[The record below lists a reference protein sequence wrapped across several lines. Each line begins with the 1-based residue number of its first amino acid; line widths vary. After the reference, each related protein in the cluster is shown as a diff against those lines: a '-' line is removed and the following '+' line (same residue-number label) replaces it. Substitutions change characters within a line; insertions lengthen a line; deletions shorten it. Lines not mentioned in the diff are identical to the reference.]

1 VEALYSPTHS
11 YVLHLDAS
19 APAELHAQLLELRA
33 ALEDPAALTILPP
46 IEVKKK
52 HQKKKE
58 LRARSKRSMR
68 R

>member
-1 VEALYSPTHS
+1 
-11 YVLHLDAS
+11 VLHLDAS

-52 HQKKKE
+52 TKNKNKKK
-58 LRARSKRSMR
+58 RAACPL
-68 R
+68 